1 MSSAA
6 PEYAFATPFLNPP
19 ASPIRSLMPYAM
31 RPGTISL
38 AGGYPAQEL
47 FDVDGLTI
55 ASTQVLARLG
65 ACLQYS
71 NIDGQASLRN
81 ELARLSAARGLHCN
95 ADTELAVT
103 GGSQQAMALLT
114 RVMLQP
120 GDHAVIES
128 PAFPNSVQ
136 ALRYTGATV
145 HTVPSGPDGVD
156 IDALDELAARVKPK
170 VVCVVAS
177 FSNPCGATIS
187 RQRRLRL
194 LELAVK
200 HRFLI
205 VEDDPYS
212 ELRFAGEAV
221 PPIMALAEGEA
232 RNWAVYLA
240 SMSKTMAPALRIGWL
255 VAPAEIR
262 RRCVGAKAADDM
274 ASSTWIQEVVAQYL
288 ANGRYEEHVPRIRA
302 AYGVG
307 DDIDIVF
314 APSGTDLEYVAL
326 ALALGRSDQG
336 IHNVLLGADETGSGC
351 IHSAHGRFFANETAL
366 VGGVAPGED
375 IAGMGEITL
384 VDVPVRCSDGEARTS
399 AEIGSSAARRRS
411 CRAGWRPLSSCGRVT
426 GWRRPVIATPRRW
439 GGATAAWRCA
449 IPGRAGGLARPPAR

>member
-19 ASPIRSLMPYAM
+19 ASPIRSLMPYAL

-47 FDVDGLTI
+47 FDVEGLSI
-55 ASTQVLARLG
+55 ASTQVMSRLG

-71 NIDGQASLRN
+71 NIDGQTSLRN
-81 ELARLSAARGLHCN
+81 ELARLTAARGLQCN
-95 ADTELAVT
+95 ADTELVVT
-103 GGSQQAMALLT
+103 GGSQQALALLT

-120 GDHAVIES
+120 GDHAIIES

-145 HTVPSGPDGVD
+145 HTVASGPDGIDV
-156 IDALDELAARVKPK
+156 DALDELAARVKPK
-170 VVCVVAS
+170 MVCVVAS

-221 PPIMALAEGEA
+221 PP
-232 RNWAVYLA
+232 
-240 SMSKTMAPALRIGWL
+240 
-255 VAPAEIR
+255 
-262 RRCVGAKAADDM
+262 
-274 ASSTWIQEVVAQYL
+274 
-288 ANGRYEEHVPRIRA
+288 
-302 AYGVG
+302 
-307 DDIDIVF
+307 
-314 APSGTDLEYVAL
+314 
-326 ALALGRSDQG
+326 
-336 IHNVLLGADETGSGC
+336 
-351 IHSAHGRFFANETAL
+351 
-366 VGGVAPGED
+366 
-375 IAGMGEITL
+375 
-384 VDVPVRCSDGEARTS
+384 
-399 AEIGSSAARRRS
+399 
-411 CRAGWRPLSSCGRVT
+411 
-426 GWRRPVIATPRRW
+426 
-439 GGATAAWRCA
+439 
-449 IPGRAGGLARPPAR
+449 

>member
-55 ASTQVLARLG
+55 ASTQVLSRLG

-302 AYGVG
+302 AYGLRCDAMAESLTRELNGRIAFSKPEGGMFFWARLTGEVDATRLLPYAIEHEVVYVPG
-307 DDIDIVF
+307 KAFYADPAQADLHAMRMSF
-314 APSGTDLEYVAL
+314 ATMNEAQIAQGMQRLSRAL
-326 ALALGRSDQG
+326 DACEANQPVSISLA
-336 IHNVLLGADETGSGC
+336 A
-351 IHSAHGRFFANETAL
+351 
-366 VGGVAPGED
+366 
-375 IAGMGEITL
+375 
-384 VDVPVRCSDGEARTS
+384 
-399 AEIGSSAARRRS
+399 
-411 CRAGWRPLSSCGRVT
+411 
-426 GWRRPVIATPRRW
+426 
-439 GGATAAWRCA
+439 
-449 IPGRAGGLARPPAR
+449 

>member
-19 ASPIRSLMPYAM
+19 ASPIRSLMPYAL

-81 ELARLSAARGLHCN
+81 ELARLSAARGLPCN
-95 ADTELAVT
+95 PDTELAVT
-103 GGSQQAMALLT
+103 GGSQQAMALLS

-120 GDHAVIES
+120 GDHAIIES

-156 IDALDELAARVKPK
+156 IDALDELAARIKPK
-170 VVCVVAS
+170 IVCVVAS

-255 VAPAEIR
+255 VAPPEIR

-274 ASSTWIQEVVAQYL
+274 ASSAWIQEVVAQYL

-302 AYGVG
+302 AYGLRCDAMAEGLTRELDGRITFSKPEGGMFFWARLTGEVDATRLLPYAIEHEVVYVPG
-307 DDIDIVF
+307 KAFYADAAKADLHAMRMSF
-314 APSGTDLEYVAL
+314 ATMNESQIAQGMQRLSRAL
-326 ALALGRSDQG
+326 DACEANQPVSISLA
-336 IHNVLLGADETGSGC
+336 A
-351 IHSAHGRFFANETAL
+351 
-366 VGGVAPGED
+366 
-375 IAGMGEITL
+375 
-384 VDVPVRCSDGEARTS
+384 
-399 AEIGSSAARRRS
+399 
-411 CRAGWRPLSSCGRVT
+411 
-426 GWRRPVIATPRRW
+426 
-439 GGATAAWRCA
+439 
-449 IPGRAGGLARPPAR
+449 

>member
-55 ASTQVLARLG
+55 ASTQVLSRLG

-156 IDALDELAARVKPK
+156 IDALDELAARVKPN

-302 AYGVG
+302 AYGLRCDAMAESLTRELNGRIAFSKPEGGMFFWARLTGEVDATRLLPYAIEHEVVYVPG
-307 DDIDIVF
+307 KAFYADPAQADLHAMRMSF
-314 APSGTDLEYVAL
+314 ATMNEAQIAQGMQRLSRAL
-326 ALALGRSDQG
+326 DACEANQPVSISLA
-336 IHNVLLGADETGSGC
+336 A
-351 IHSAHGRFFANETAL
+351 
-366 VGGVAPGED
+366 
-375 IAGMGEITL
+375 
-384 VDVPVRCSDGEARTS
+384 
-399 AEIGSSAARRRS
+399 
-411 CRAGWRPLSSCGRVT
+411 
-426 GWRRPVIATPRRW
+426 
-439 GGATAAWRCA
+439 
-449 IPGRAGGLARPPAR
+449 

>member
-170 VVCVVAS
+170 VVCVGAS

-205 VEDDPYS
+205 VEDDPDQ
-212 ELRFAGEAV
+212 LAEALQ
-221 PPIMALAEGEA
+221 ALAGPGAGPNGGQFFIDGFTGTRLPPRESI
-232 RNWAVYLA
+232 R
-240 SMSKTMAPALRIGWL
+240 
-255 VAPAEIR
+255 EIR
-262 RRCVGAKAADDM
+262 INQNPYSSEHDRLGFGRIEIFTRPGTDRYRGGMFMNFNDESLNSRNPFAPNRAPFVENEDCVSAGFLLGQGSTPVAMWFFIIVQQSKAYLQQSPRSRFPWRQGEPPNLLKIPASWRRTEPICLNYEPDII
-274 ASSTWIQEVVAQYL
+274 STGWHRLRQ
-288 ANGRYEEHVPRIRA
+288 
-302 AYGVG
+302 YGVHQR
-307 DDIDIVF
+307 I
-314 APSGTDLEYVAL
+314 E
-326 ALALGRSDQG
+326 
-336 IHNVLLGADETGSGC
+336 
-351 IHSAHGRFFANETAL
+351 L
-366 VGGVAPGED
+366 VQ
-375 IAGMGEITL
+375 
-384 VDVPVRCSDGEARTS
+384 CS
-399 AEIGSSAARRRS
+399 
-411 CRAGWRPLSSCGRVT
+411 L
-426 GWRRPVIATPRRW
+426 
-439 GGATAAWRCA
+439 
-449 IPGRAGGLARPPAR
+449 

>member
-1 MSSAA
+1 
-6 PEYAFATPFLNPP
+6 
-19 ASPIRSLMPYAM
+19 MPYAM

-288 ANGRYEEHVPRIRA
+288 ANGRHEEHVPRIRA
-302 AYGVG
+302 AYGLRCDAMAESLTRELNGRIAFSKPEGGMFFWARLTGEVDATRLLPYAIEHEVVYVPG
-307 DDIDIVF
+307 KAFYADPAQADLHAMRMSF
-314 APSGTDLEYVAL
+314 ATMNEAQIAQGMQRLSRAL
-326 ALALGRSDQG
+326 DACEANQPVSISLA
-336 IHNVLLGADETGSGC
+336 A
-351 IHSAHGRFFANETAL
+351 
-366 VGGVAPGED
+366 
-375 IAGMGEITL
+375 
-384 VDVPVRCSDGEARTS
+384 
-399 AEIGSSAARRRS
+399 
-411 CRAGWRPLSSCGRVT
+411 
-426 GWRRPVIATPRRW
+426 
-439 GGATAAWRCA
+439 
-449 IPGRAGGLARPPAR
+449 